1 MHKSSAFVQPASFVP
16 CADAQNIRCIYIY
29 IRFWP
34 TLLLCLCRCTRA
46 QHLFNQHSLSMS
58 KFLCIDSTAL
68 KGVLFTWRP
77 HPLLWHQTEVWGQL
91 QRGSCIIRDQDPSK
105 EDFKRIQRG
114 SFQRGFGGELQRG
127 LCIIRDQDS
136 SKENPKRIQRGSFQ
150 RGFGGSCKEAFAPYM
165 TRILPKVP
173 DVCVSIFPTL
183 AACDD
188 VEQQTLT
195 LTA

>member
-1 MHKSSAFVQPASFVP
+1 VTRILPKRIQRGSKEDFKRIQRGSF
-16 CADAQNIRCIYIY
+16 QRG
-29 IRFWP
+29 F
-34 TLLLCLCRCTRA
+34 
-46 QHLFNQHSLSMS
+46 
-58 KFLCIDSTAL
+58 
-68 KGVLFTWRP
+68 GG
-77 HPLLWHQTEVWGQL
+77 EL
-91 QRGSCIIRDQDPSK
+91 QRGLCIIRDQDPSK